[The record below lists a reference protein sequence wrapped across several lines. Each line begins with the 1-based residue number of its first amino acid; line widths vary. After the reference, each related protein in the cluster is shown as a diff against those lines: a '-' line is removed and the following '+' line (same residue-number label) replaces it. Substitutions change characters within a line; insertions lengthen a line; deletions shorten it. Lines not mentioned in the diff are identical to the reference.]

1 MSAASLPQRA
11 LRAATT
17 DTPEDPAAAELHI
30 AGVLVQARPAA
41 LDAVRREVAALDHAE
56 VYQAHPDGRV
66 IVILEGPG
74 PKHVLDQLDR
84 LRAVPGVL
92 NVSLAYQHAEP
103 VSAMDEAMQQE
114 IHP

>member
-1 MSAASLPQRA
+1 MSREPTSAPRTGHTADEP
-11 LRAATT
+11 
-17 DTPEDPAAAELHI
+17 ELHI

-41 LDAVRREVAALDHAE
+41 LAAVRHEVDRLDHAE
-56 VYQAHPDGRV
+56 IYQASPDGRV
-66 IVILEGPG
+66 VVVLEGAS
-74 PKHVLDQLDR
+74 PKQVLDQLDR

-103 VSAMDEAMQQE
+103 ASAMQQE